1 VDAAARIE
9 VARMTNRWARWAVLL
24 LFGIYFLVPMAASIE
39 FSLRDVNDTHSL
51 ASWGKLLDQPG
62 LFSTLGTSLW
72 VAAGTVVLTL
82 VIMVPTVSW
91 VHLRKPKL
99 RRVME
104 GISLLPLVI
113 PPIVLVNGVLV
124 VFADAPEVINGTPVI
139 LVLEYVILALPF
151 TYRTLDAGLQAIA
164 LPTLVEAA
172 RSLGAGWSTV
182 LLRVIVPNIRSAV
195 FGAAFLNLALVLG
208 EYTLAS
214 ILLMDTFPVWTVQ
227 TGQSEAGVSV
237 AVSLMSLFVAFMLL
251 FVLSLVAGRRKRE
264 RSLAAPIAPAS
275 SPQGT
280 PS

>member
-1 VDAAARIE
+1 
-9 VARMTNRWARWAVLL
+9 MTNKWGRWTVLV
-24 LFGIYFLVPMAASIE
+24 LFGLYFLVPMAASIE
-39 FSLRDVNDTHSL
+39 FSLRDVNDTHSF
-51 ASWGKLLDQPG
+51 ASWGKLLDEPG
-62 LFSTLGTSLW
+62 LFETLGTSLW

-82 VIMVPTVSW
+82 LIMVPTVSW

-139 LVLEYVILALPF
+139 LVLEYVVLALPF

-172 RSLGAGWSTV
+172 RSLGAGWGTV

-237 AVSLMSLFVAFMLL
+237 AVSLFSLFVAFLLL
-251 FVLSLVAGRRKRE
+251 FVLSLVAGRRRRE
-264 RSLAAPIAPAS
+264 HNPAAPIAPAPS
-275 SPQGT
+275 QGT
-280 PS
+280 A